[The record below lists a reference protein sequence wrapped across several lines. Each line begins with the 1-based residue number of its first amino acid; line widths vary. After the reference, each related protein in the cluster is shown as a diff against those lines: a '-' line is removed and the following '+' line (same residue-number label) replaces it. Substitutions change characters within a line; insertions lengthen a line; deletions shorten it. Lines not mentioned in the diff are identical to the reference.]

1 MSSKIF
7 NALLEEKIDLF
18 INSFQSTSRSV
29 FFDEETKR
37 LRHSGEF
44 GMYREKIS
52 HSFLKFIIPQKF
64 SLGDGFI
71 ISNKDEVSTQCDI
84 IIYDRSI
91 TPLIQSNEQ
100 QTFYPIETVVAVGEI
115 KSIMSKIEFIS
126 ALNKLSDVKKIK
138 SNIQYP
144 SFYNRRANL
153 PPFDPKNLLYD
164 SLFTFIICEKLNFK
178 LDNITIELDTIYE
191 NTDFWN
197 RHNLILSI
205 EDGLFQYSIDQT
217 TGKVSFWAP
226 TFNGETSH
234 EFLKKNENEKYNH
247 FKKFALSLFNGIS
260 FATVLYPD
268 MVHYIQGIIPVDK
281 LHQVD
286 KKTSKT

>member
-7 NALLEEKIDLF
+7 DALLEEKIDLF
-18 INSFQSTSRSV
+18 INSFQTTSRSV
-29 FFDEETKR
+29 FFDEQTKR

-64 SLGDGFI
+64 SIGDGFI

-115 KSIMSKIEFIS
+115 KSVMSKREFTI
-126 ALNKLSDVKKIK
+126 AIKKLSEIKKIK
-138 SNIQYP
+138 TGITTQSLY
-144 SFYNRRANL
+144 SRREKL
-153 PPFDPKNLLYD
+153 GPYDPKNIHYD
-164 SLFTFIICEKLNFK
+164 SLFTFIICEKLNFN
-178 LDNITIELDTIYE
+178 LDNIESELDTIYSAS
-191 NTDFWN
+191 TDFWN

-205 EDGLFQYSIDQT
+205 EDGLFQYAINQE

-226 TFNGETSH
+226 TFHGETSH
-234 EFLKKNENEKYNH
+234 QFIKKIENQKYNH
-247 FKKFALSLFNGIS
+247 FKKFALGLFNGIS

-268 MVHYIQGIIPVDK
+268 LVHYINGIIPVD
-281 LHQVD
+281 
-286 KKTSKT
+286 TIE